1 MLSGRNLLIIATL
14 LVCVVVVVMLRT
26 PGGGTAKVDLDAE
39 VSEFADALSPD
50 APYRPP
56 GEQERTAALD
66 GLMPLLTGGTD
77 LDSERKPL
85 TPLGFTVSDGVDEA
99 TGRHFVLAST
109 KPDAA
114 RGWGMYIADYG
125 ARPRLVIEVPHPN
138 FDLNTEQV
146 GIELY
151 RRVPGSAVLVAG
163 AHRKAGDNTADV
175 AHNADSLFNTV
186 AVELAKLGLP
196 QVQLHGF
203 DDRSL
208 PDTDVVVS
216 SGSTPH
222 TAAHERIADR
232 LTGQGLAVCRVW
244 EQSCGNLEG
253 RRNVQGNATDGL
265 GGVFVHIE
273 SASEVRARPELRSRL
288 VDALTGMV

>member
-1 MLSGRNLLIIATL
+1 MLSGRNLLIIAVL
-14 LVCVVVVVMLRT
+14 VVCVVVIVLLR
-26 PGGGTAKVDLDAE
+26 PSGEVGKVDLAAQ

-56 GEQERTAALD
+56 DDQERAVALD
-66 GLMPLLTGGTD
+66 GLMPLLTGRD
-77 LDSERKPL
+77 DVDSERKTL
-85 TPLGFTVSDGVDEA
+85 APLGFTVADGVDA
-99 TGRHFVLAST
+99 VTGRHFVLAST

-114 RGWGMYIADYG
+114 RGWGLFVADYG

-146 GIELY
+146 GIDLY
-151 RRVPGSAVLVAG
+151 RRLPGSAVLVAG

-186 AVELAKLGLP
+186 AMALARLGLP

-208 PDTDVVVS
+208 PGTDVVVS
-216 SGSTPH
+216 SGATPYSSV
-222 TAAHERIADR
+222 HEGIADR
-232 LTGQGLAVCRVW
+232 LSDRGLAVCRAW
-244 EQSCGNLEG
+244 TQPCGNLEG
-253 RRNVQGNATDGL
+253 KRNVQGTATDGL
-265 GGVFVHIE
+265 GGVFAHIE
-273 SASEVRARPELRSRL
+273 SDSEVRAQPALRARL
-288 VDALTGMV
+288 VDALADML